1 MAFAETAPDINNYFI
16 AKGYVKFSP
25 DGGATWTHLGN
36 APEVEWSPNLDML
49 DHFSAMAGVRSKDR
63 KVIREKSAT
72 VRIVLE
78 ESNPFNLG
86 LALMGDVTAGVAPAP
101 STIDI
106 FSLAEITGALLFVGQ
121 NDVGPRTQYYWP
133 NVSITPSG
141 SINLISE
148 EWASMEITAEV
159 LVDPTTGSFGTA
171 TWDITDEVTPT
182 VTTTTTRGAPRTR
195 VREAA

>member
-1 MAFAETAPDINNYFI
+1 MAFATTAPDINNYFI
-16 AKGYVKFSP
+16 AKGYVKFSA
-25 DGGATWTHLGN
+25 DGGTVWTHLGN
-36 APEVEWSPNLDML
+36 APEVEWTPNLDML
-49 DHFSAMAGVRSKDR
+49 DHFNAMAGVRSKDR
-63 KVIREKSAT
+63 RVIREKSAT

-86 LALMGDVTAGVAPAP
+86 LALMGDVTTGTPPAP
-101 STIDI
+101 TTIDI

-133 NVSITPSG
+133 NISITPSS

-159 LVDPTTGSFGTA
+159 LIDATGSFGTA

-182 VTTTTTRGAPRTR
+182 LASGAQRAPVRQR
-195 VREAA
+195 AREAA